1 MSPAAA
7 WSLPQAVAASVMLC
21 WAQEEAVVEVEEEP
35 SLLSLEEAV
44 ELARSNPGSLLVQL
58 VAETVVEPSYSSLTP
73 HEVSLPVAVAILPN
87 A

>member
-21 WAQEEAVVEVEEEP
+21 WAQTSQMP

-44 ELARSNPGSLLVQL
+44 ELARAGPGSLLVQL
-58 VAETVVEPSYSSLTP
+58 VAEAVVEPSYSSLTP
-73 HEVSLPVAVAILPN
+73 QEDSLPVAVAILPI

>member
-1 MSPAAA
+1 M
-7 WSLPQAVAASVMLC
+7 
-21 WAQEEAVVEVEEEP
+21 VEVEEEP

-44 ELARSNPGSLLVQL
+44 ELARANPGSFLVQL

-73 HEVSLPVAVAILPN
+73 HEDSLPVAVAILPI